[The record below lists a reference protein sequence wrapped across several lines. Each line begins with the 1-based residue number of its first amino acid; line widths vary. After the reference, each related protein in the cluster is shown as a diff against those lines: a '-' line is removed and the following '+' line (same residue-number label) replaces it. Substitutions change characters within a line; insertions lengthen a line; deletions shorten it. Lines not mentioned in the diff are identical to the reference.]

1 MSSKVQYLKK
11 ERENLKKKKRV
22 FEKKKEK
29 ER

>member
-11 ERENLKKKKRV
+11 ERENLKKKRV

>member
-22 FEKKKEK
+22 FENKNKKE
-29 ER
+29 R